1 MVTIVHTDNVIQ
13 STVLVIGSGISGS
26 TAARL
31 LAERGCR
38 ILIIDQRG
46 HIGGNCYDYW
56 DSNGIC
62 IHDYGPHIFHTDNKA
77 VWEFVSRF
85 TRWYPFLHKVK
96 GLVDGQLVP
105 IPFNLNSIHQVF
117 PEKLAQ
123 RLEDKL
129 LEKFG
134 YNIKVPILKLRET
147 DDEDLRFLA
156 DYIYKNIFSFYTQK
170 QWDLN
175 PEDLDPAVTG
185 RVPVYISK
193 DNRYFQSRYQGI
205 PLEGYTAVFEKMLD
219 HPNITVRLN
228 TRFEDIRHLINRTE
242 ESLIIGKEGRVEKES
257 KLPSDAFKADIILHS
272 GPIDEYYN
280 YEYGELPYRSEH
292 FDFLTFDRE
301 YFQNEAVI
309 NYPNNYTFTRIGE
322 YKHFLGTKSD
332 KTVVSYEYPEP
343 FVRGRNERYYPI
355 VNDTNQALH
364 SQYKA
369 KADAELKESG
379 STGKVP
385 VYFFGRLGD
394 YKYYDMDKAIERAMA
409 LVEGIIA

>member
-1 MVTIVHTDNVIQ
+1 MSQQKTILI
-13 STVLVIGSGISGS
+13 IGAGISGS

-31 LAERGCR
+31 LTEQGHRVTV
-38 ILIIDQRG
+38 IDQRG
-46 HIGGNCYDYW
+46 HIGGNCYDHW
-56 DSNGIC
+56 DDNGIC
-62 IHDYGPHIFHTDNKA
+62 VHDYGTHIFHTDNRQ
-77 VWEFVSRF
+77 VWDFISRF
-85 TRWYPFLHKVK
+85 TKWYPFQHKVR
-96 GLVDGQLVP
+96 GLIDGQLVP

-117 PEKLAQ
+117 PAKLAQ

-129 LEKFG
+129 LETFG

-185 RVPVYISK
+185 RVPVYISR
-193 DNRYFQSRYQGI
+193 DNRYFQNRYQGI
-205 PLEGYTAVFEKMLD
+205 PLEGYTAIFEKMLD
-219 HPNITVRLN
+219 HPNITVRFN
-228 TRFEDIRHLINRTE
+228 TRYEDIKHLITKNRESQVHGKTE
-242 ESLIIGKEGRVEKES
+242 EPPPGAI
-257 KLPSDAFKADIILHS
+257 KADIILHS
-272 GPIDEYYN
+272 GPIDEYYS
-280 YEYGELPYRSEH
+280 YEFGELPYRSER

-301 YFQNEAVI
+301 YFQGEAVI

-332 KTVVSYEYPEP
+332 RTVVSYEYPEP
-343 FVRGRNERYYPI
+343 FIRGKNERYYPI
-355 VNDTNQALH
+355 VNDTNQALY

-369 KADAELKESG
+369 KADAEQKESS

-385 VYFFGRLGD
+385 VHFFGRLGD
-394 YKYYDMDKAIERAMA
+394 YKYYDMDKAVERAIA
-409 LVEGIIA
+409 LVEEITA